1 MKLKFIPIAFLGAA
15 LVACGGGGGGG
26 GGGTTGTPAQTL
38 TVTAKVNGVVVAG
51 YPATAASAPAI
62 TLSSGQELEVTSS
75 VQTAFGAN
83 LNGAVAAV
91 RANTGTTYRAV
102 LAATTTTDAT
112 LTFTTTALPLQTATL
127 PVKVTAASFGPVTPK
142 VGDSFV
148 YTETD
153 TFLNQSVSKF
163 DITQRVSAVNADGT
177 WVENYLTAANAPI
190 GVATYTK
197 EGNRTTFRTDAAATQ
212 NCDNLGNKLTRF
224 VNEEKLLAFPLTVGS
239 SAFTGSWKTTCGTDT
254 TVANSQDQ
262 TIKATVVRYEAIT
275 TAAGVFNAVR
285 IDEET
290 TVTNSTNT
298 DLPGGGYTQSVT
310 VWFDPLLGRNVK
322 FSGKRVYI
330 GTPTDAQR
338 TRLVET
344 TNIELASFV
353 KN

>member
-26 GGGTTGTPAQTL
+26 GGSGTAAQAL

-51 YPATAASAPAI
+51 YPTTAASAPAI

-75 VQTAFGAN
+75 SQTAFGGN
-83 LNGAVAAV
+83 LNGAVAVV

-127 PVKVTAASFGPVTPK
+127 PVKVTAASFNPVTPK

-148 YTETD
+148 YSETD
-153 TFLNQSVSKF
+153 TFLSQATSKF
-163 DITQRVSAVNADGT
+163 DITQRVNVVNGDGT
-177 WVENYLTAANAPI
+177 WAETYLTAANSPI

-197 EGNRTTFRTDAAATQ
+197 EGNRKTFLTDASASQ
-212 NCDNLGNKLTRF
+212 NCDNLGNKLTVF
-224 VNEEKLLAFPLTVGS
+224 KDEEKLLAFPLAVGS
-239 SAFTGSWKTTCGTDT
+239 SFAGSWQTTCGNGS

-262 TIKATVVRYEAIT
+262 SISATVARYEAVT
-275 TAAGVFNAVR
+275 TPAGVFNALR
-285 IDEET
+285 IEEVT
-290 TVTNSTNT
+290 KVTNSTNI
-298 DLPGGGYTQSVT
+298 DVPGGGYTQTVT
-310 VWFDPLLGRNVK
+310 VWFDPVLGRNVK
-322 FSGKRVYI
+322 FSGKRVYLDN
-330 GTPTDAQR
+330 PTDNAQR